1 LIARTGLPEPFF
13 QLSAKVDLVSHLF
26 SRALVAL
33 SLCESDHELLQYAAR
48 LAQLGIVTEFH
59 LAHVLAPGHRDGMAA
74 ARQQGEEALLEH
86 AVQFRAELPEGS
98 TVTTTVLE
106 GVRIDS
112 LIELVGEKRLDLIV
126 MGHRKRRSGLRSLA
140 QRLAMIAPASI
151 WMIPEGAP
159 RQMAKVLAPVD
170 FSEYSA
176 DSLSVA
182 MAIAERRGLT
192 ECLSLHVYFDPS
204 TIRYYENIRAV
215 RGNEQ
220 KEFADFLKPIEQHG
234 VTLQPMFEESSKVAD
249 TILRTMEQQG
259 VELVVMSTRGRSR
272 AASILLGSTTS
283 QVMVAC
289 RVPIL
294 VVKHFGARLNLLQ
307 VLRSDEVWER
317 RNPKAN

>member
-1 LIARTGLPEPFF
+1 M
-13 QLSAKVDLVSHLF
+13 
-26 SRALVAL
+26 VAL
-33 SLCESDHELLQYAAR
+33 SLCESDQEILQYAAQIS
-48 LAQLGIVTEFH
+48 QLGIVSEFH
-59 LAHVLAPGHRDGMAA
+59 LAHVLAPSHRDGMAT
-74 ARQQGEEALLEH
+74 ARQHAETILLEH
-86 AVQFRAELPEGS
+86 AARFRAELSEGC
-98 TVTTTVLE
+98 TITTTVLE

-112 LIELVGEKRLDLIV
+112 LVELAGEKRIDLIV

-159 RQMAKVLAPVD
+159 REMAKVLAPVD
-170 FSEYSA
+170 FSEFSA

-182 MAIAERRGLT
+182 MAIAQRRGLK

-204 TIRYYENIRAV
+204 TVRYYENIQAV
-215 RGNEQ
+215 RGREQ
-220 KEFADFLKPIEQHG
+220 KEFAEFLQPIEQHG
-234 VTLQPMFEESSKVAD
+234 VTLLPLFEESSKVAQS
-249 TILRTMEQQG
+249 ILRTIEQQG

-283 QVMVAC
+283 QVMVAS
-289 RVPIL
+289 RIPVL

-317 RNPKAN
+317 RSPKAN